1 MKSTPLRREGTLN
14 PESLGSGSRKCKTR
28 AMEPLYT
35 NEPLN
40 LDLHDLETEEAVSE
54 VRFVLFLL
62 RRLSN
67 IDVARPRKCLT
78 KAQYHLPLAALVVQ
92 IRSVPS
98 SGVITCLITVR
109 HGRCVKL
116 IGRKTV

>member
-14 PESLGSGSRKCKTR
+14 PESLGSGSRKGKAR

-40 LDLHDLETEEAVSE
+40 LDIHDLETEEVVSE

-62 RRLSN
+62 QRLSN
-67 IDVARPRKCLT
+67 IDATRPRKCLT
-78 KAQYHLPLAALVVQ
+78 KAQYLLRLAVLVVQ

-98 SGVITCLITVR
+98 SGVITCLIIVR
-109 HGRCVKL
+109 RGRCAKP
-116 IGRKTV
+116 IGRKTA